1 MGELVASSCTLHAGG
16 PEADPGCWLEQ
27 IISHAV
33 LPSRAS
39 CAAGGRQQI
48 PPGET
53 VTPQIRAPWRT
64 ARPRR
69 LCGSFW
75 NVL

>member
-1 MGELVASSCTLHAGG
+1 MASSCTLHAGG
-16 PEADPGCWLEQ
+16 PEADPGRRLEQ
-27 IISHAV
+27 IISHAI

-39 CAAGGRQQI
+39 CAADSRQQT

-53 VTPQIRAPWRT
+53 GTLQIRAARRT

-75 NVL
+75 KVL